1 MENNFKILKNAE
13 FGSTEIY
20 FSDKPTKEV
29 RDTLKGCGFRWHG
42 VKKCWYGYADGE
54 SVRHMIEGAE
64 GVEAMKANGAGRTEA
79 EGIAEAITRGT
90 EEFSKGGLPEH
101 WRKVWRENGIKGVTV
116 RNNRGGYS
124 YHFTFTFRMLAGDVM
139 PESDA
144 LPMLENEF
152 RANPRF
158 WGDWINDPDVADE
171 CRGNVYYTA
180 FYDWDAE
187 KKERFFKDA
196 ARRTYD
202 KMVENG
208 PGCVV
213 HAWVFYLER
222 EKMRREFP
230 IFTEQFWDRLEV
242 VAHSVACLNYDR
254 SDSMTDYFDVGFYES
269 WDFVAP
275 KEGAKDDAE
284 MAKKMHAVAEVFRA
298 KEEAARKAE
307 EAAQEAAREAERAEY
322 VKRDGHAKEVI
333 KEYAELFPGDSYHPH
348 VVVQWSE
355 LGAMSEHALESAGG
369 LNECG
374 ATVFSVEAFENITG
388 DLDNYFKDMQ
398 GYFKLKFTYFDG
410 DFEFTDRCDLG
421 EGTGSYGSRML
432 QALEYIRKHANDA
445 DERVMLDGGAMVT
458 RDEYGSHARR
468 YLEQIPAT
476 FDDLN
481 ATIEA

>member
-54 SVRHMIEGAE
+54 SMRHMIEDAE
-64 GVEAMKANGAGRTEA
+64 GVEAMKAAGAGRTEA
-79 EGIAEAITRGT
+79 EGMAEAITKGP

-124 YHFTFTFRMLAGDVM
+124 YHFTFTFRMQPGDVK
-139 PESDA
+139 PEAEA
-144 LPMLENEF
+144 LRVLEGKF
-152 RANPRF
+152 MKNPHF
-158 WGDWINDPDVADE
+158 MGESIQDPDQDE
-171 CRGNVYYTA
+171 SAGWYCWTEFYNWDGEKQKRYYRTA
-180 FYDWDAE
+180 AE
-187 KKERFFKDA
+187 RAYKHMIK
-196 ARRTYD
+196 
-202 KMVENG
+202 NG
-208 PGCVV
+208 PGCIV
-213 HAWVFYLER
+213 HIWSIYLNR
-222 EKMRREFP
+222 EKMRREYP

-242 VAHSVACLNYDR
+242 VAHSVACLNYDK
-254 SDSMTDYFDVGFYES
+254 SDAMTDYFDVGFYET

-275 KEGAKDDAE
+275 KEGAKDDTE
-284 MAKKMHAVAEVFRA
+284 MAEKMHAVAEVFRA

-307 EAAQEAAREAERAEY
+307 EAAQEAAQEAERAEY
-322 VKRDGHAKEVI
+322 VKRDRHAKEVI
-333 KEYAELFPGDSYHPH
+333 KEYVELFPGDSYHPH
-348 VVVQWSE
+348 VVVKWSE
-355 LGAMSEHALESAGG
+355 LGAMSEHALEIAGE

-388 DLDNYFKDMQ
+388 DLDDYFKDMK

-421 EGTGSYGSRML
+421 EGTGSYGSRMR
-432 QALEYIRKHANDA
+432 QALEYIKKHAGDA

-458 RDEYGSHARR
+458 RDEYGNHARR

-481 ATIEA
+481 ATDEA